1 MTWTPTMI
9 LRARQGETWDKT
21 FILEQQWSNE
31 RGQQE
36 WRPIPKVRKDG
47 TPYEEL
53 SYLAAR

>member
-1 MTWTPTMI
+1 MT

-21 FILEQQWSNE
+21 FILEQLWMND

-53 SYLAAR
+53 YNVAAS